1 MFYLLIVIFVAK
13 LKSHN
18 MDIFEKIKKNRGALG
33 QYQVMGHGYFAF
45 PKLEG
50 EIAPRMKF
58 RGKEV
63 LAWSLNNYLG
73 LANHPEIRKADAEA
87 AAQYGMAYP
96 MGARMMSGHSTNHEK
111 FEAMAAKFTNKE
123 DSFLLNFGYQG
134 MVSIID
140 ALVDRHDVIVYDS
153 ESHACIMDGLR
164 LHMGKRFVF
173 PHNDIGNCEKQL
185 QRATKLAEENNGGI
199 LVITEGVFGMAG
211 DLGKLDKIAELKKK
225 YNFRLLVDDA
235 HGFGTMGATGA
246 GTGEHFGV
254 QDEIDIYFA
263 TFAKSMAGIGGFVAS
278 TKDVINYLRYNL
290 RSQIYA
296 KSLPMAMTLGAIKR
310 LEFIQEHPEQKEKLW
325 TIVHALQNGL
335 REAGLDLGKTE
346 SPVTPVFM
354 KSGVSRATQ
363 LIYDLRENYGVF
375 CSVVIYPVVPRDVV
389 MLRLIPTAVHSLED
403 VTYTVK
409 AFKEIK
415 WKIDND
421 AYPDEIA
428 DFSK

>member
-1 MFYLLIVIFVAK
+1 LSKFLERVII
-13 LKSHN
+13 

-33 QYQVMGHGYFAF
+33 VYQEFGHGYFAF

-63 LAWSLNNYLG
+63 LTWSLNNYLG
-73 LANHPEIRKADAEA
+73 LANHPEIRKVDAESSEK
-87 AAQYGMAYP
+87 YGLAYP
-96 MGARMMSGHSTNHEK
+96 MGARMMSGHSSIHEK
-111 FEAMAAKFTNKE
+111 FEEMAARFVHKE
-123 DSFLLNFGYQG
+123 DAYLLNFGYQG

-140 ALVDRHDVIVYDS
+140 SLVDRHDVIVYDS
-153 ESHACIMDGLR
+153 EAHACIMDGLR
-164 LHMGKRFVF
+164 LHIGKRFVF
-173 PHNDIGNCEKQL
+173 PHNDIVSCEKQL
-185 QRATKLAEENNGGI
+185 QRAQKITEESGGGI

-211 DLGKLDKIAELKKK
+211 DLGKLDKITALKKK
-225 YNFRLLVDDA
+225 YQFRFLVDDA
-235 HGFGTMGATGA
+235 HGFGTMGATGS

-254 QDEIDIYFA
+254 QDQVDVYFA

-310 LEFIQEHPEQKEKLW
+310 LEFIQTHPEQKEKLW
-325 TIVHALQNGL
+325 IIVRALQKGL
-335 REAGLDLGKTE
+335 REAGLNLGKTE
-346 SPVTPVFM
+346 SPVTPVYM
-354 KSGVSRATQ
+354 KSGVPQATQ
-363 LIYDLRENYGVF
+363 MIYDLRENYGIF

-389 MLRLIPTAVHSLED
+389 MLRLIPTAAHTLED
-403 VTYTVK
+403 VEFTVK

-415 WKIDND
+415 AKVDNNE
-421 AYPDEIA
+421 YPDKLA
-428 DFSK
+428 DFNL

>member
-1 MFYLLIVIFVAK
+1 
-13 LKSHN
+13 
-18 MDIFEKIKKNRGALG
+18 MDIFEKIKSTKGALG
-33 QYQVMGHGYFAF
+33 QYSTMADGYFMF

-50 EIAPRMKF
+50 PIAPRMKF

-63 LAWSLNNYLG
+63 LNWSLNNYLG
-73 LANHPEIRKADAEA
+73 LASDPEVIRADAEA
-87 AAQYGMAYP
+87 TAKYGLAYP
-96 MGARMMSGHSTNHEK
+96 MGARMMSGQTTTHEK
-111 FEAMAAKFTNKE
+111 FEQMAAEFVKKE
-123 DSFLLNFGYQG
+123 SAYLLNYGYQG

-164 LHMGKRFVF
+164 LTFGKRFVF
-173 PHNDIGNCEKQL
+173 PHNDIENCEKQL
-185 QRATKLAEENNGGI
+185 QRATKLVQETGGGI

-211 DLGKLDKIAELKKK
+211 DLGKLDKIVALKEK
-225 YNFRLLVDDA
+225 YQFRFLVDDA

-246 GTGEHFGV
+246 GTGEHLGC
-254 QDEIDIYFA
+254 QDGIDIYFA

-278 TKDVINYLRYNL
+278 TKEVITYLRFNL

-310 LEFIQEHPEQKEKLW
+310 LELIKTHPEYKEKLW
-325 TIVHALQNGL
+325 KVVHALQKGL
-335 REAGLDLGKTE
+335 KEAGLDLGKTE

-354 KSGVSRATQ
+354 KCPLTQVTQ
-363 LIYDLRENYGVF
+363 LIYDLRENFGIF

-389 MLRLIPTAVHSLED
+389 MLRLIPTALHTIQD
-403 VTYTVK
+403 VEYTVK

-415 WKIDND
+415 RKVDND
-421 AYPDEIA
+421 EYPHEMA

>member
-1 MFYLLIVIFVAK
+1 
-13 LKSHN
+13 
-18 MDIFEKIKKNRGALG
+18 MDIFDKIKSTKGALG
-33 QYQVMGHGYFAF
+33 QYSDFADGYFMF

-63 LAWSLNNYLG
+63 LTWSLNNYLG
-73 LANHPEIRKADAEA
+73 LANNPEVRKADAEY
-87 AAQYGMAYP
+87 AAQYGLAYP
-96 MGARMMSGHSTNHEK
+96 MGARMMSGQTSMHEK
-111 FEAMAAKFTNKE
+111 FESLAAEFVKKE
-123 DSFLLNFGYQG
+123 SAYLLNYGYQG

-140 ALVDRHDVIVYDS
+140 SLVDRHDVIVYDS

-164 LHMGKRFVF
+164 LHFGKRFVY
-173 PHNDIGNCEKQL
+173 PHNDIESCEKQL
-185 QRATKLAEENNGGI
+185 QRATKLVEESGGGI

-211 DLGKLDKIAELKKK
+211 DLGKLDKIAALKEK
-225 YNFRLLVDDA
+225 YNFRFLVDDA

-254 QDEIDIYFA
+254 QDKIDIYFA

-278 TKDVINYLRYNL
+278 TKEVVTYLRFNL

-310 LEFIQEHPEQKEKLW
+310 LELIQAHPEYRERLW
-325 TIVHALQNGL
+325 TIVNSLQKGL
-335 REAGLDLGKTE
+335 RDAGLNLGNTQ
-346 SPVTPVFM
+346 SPVTPVFF
-354 KSGVSRATQ
+354 KCPLEQVTQ
-363 LIYDLRENYGVF
+363 LIYDLRENYGIF

-389 MLRLIPTAVHSLED
+389 MLRLIPTAVHSLQD
-403 VTYTVK
+403 VEYTVN
-409 AFKEIK
+409 AFKNIK
-415 WKIDND
+415 KKVDNNE
-421 AYPDEIA
+421 YPNKMA